1 MLAPSLVL
9 ASTSPYR
16 QQLLQKLGLPFGM
29 AASQVDETPNPE
41 ETTEQLVLRLSL
53 EKAQAVARD
62 YPHHWIIGSDQSCTV
77 DGRPVGKPLTV
88 EKAHQQ
94 LSSMSGRMITFY
106 TGLCLLN
113 SATGEYQLICE
124 PYHVHFRHLTE
135 RQIARY
141 VALEQPLYC
150 AGSFKMEALGITLF
164 ERLEGRDPNCLI
176 GLPLI
181 ALVDMLAVWG
191 LELPA
196 A

>member
-1 MLAPSLVL
+1 MLPPSLVL

-16 QQLLQKLGLPFGM
+16 KELLQKLGLPFSL
-29 AASQVDETPNPE
+29 AASQVDETPYPT
-41 ETTEQLVLRLSL
+41 ETTEHLVSRLSL
-53 EKAQAVARD
+53 EKAQAVARE

-77 DGRPVGKPLTV
+77 NGQPVGKPLTV

-94 LSSMSGRMITFY
+94 LRAMSGQVITFY

-113 SATGEYQLICE
+113 SATGEYQQICE
-124 PYHVHFRHLTE
+124 PFHVHFRQLSE

-141 VALEQPLYC
+141 IELEQPLYC

-181 ALVDMLAVWG
+181 ALVDMMAAWG
-191 LELPA
+191 LALPA
-196 A
+196 S